1 MRRNRIKAFNFQNY
15 EQLIESFVLFA
26 ADYCKSCALFLY
38 EDVYPKHPFIV
49 KFSKARKI
57 PVFKI
62 FSLIGMMLEDLGW
75 LQFTAFEN
83 QIDHPHAVNKSSFRR
98 FWSAI
103 TCISSVLETSTY
115 ERLPQK
121 PLIYN
126 TTAENCEKYCSK
138 ITEKKFVLT
147 CTLAHL

>member
-1 MRRNRIKAFNFQNY
+1 MLEVFYWNY
-15 EQLIESFVLFA
+15 FASFKGFSA
-26 ADYCKSCALFLY
+26 ADYCKCCALFLY
-38 EDVYPKHPFIV
+38 EDVDPKHPFIV

-57 PVFKI
+57 PAFKI
-62 FSLIGMMLEDLGW
+62 VSLIGMMLEDLGW
-75 LQFTAFEN
+75 LQFTAFGN
-83 QIDHPHAVNKSSFRR
+83 PVDHPHAENKSSFRK

-138 ITEKKFVLT
+138 ITEKKIVLT